1 MHLKGRMCRIL
12 VKGVC
17 SQAKTA
23 RINSWV
29 KVLVAQLCP
38 TLCDL
43 MDCGLPGSSV
53 HGILQARI
61 LRWVVIPFS
70 RGSSR
75 PGDRTCA
82 SCTAGGFF
90 NIWAT
95 RLAVWPYEN
104 ELIRERKRTSEEGI
118 KSKVKTNNTLK
129 ILHEKNLHKKL
140 RGKLYITN
148 MTHKN

>member
-1 MHLKGRMCRIL
+1 MVLHLGNHLNMKAMGTWHVSRLTKATSSHMALKLMHLKGRMCRIL

-90 NIWAT
+90 TI
-95 RLAVWPYEN
+95 
-104 ELIRERKRTSEEGI
+104 
-118 KSKVKTNNTLK
+118 
-129 ILHEKNLHKKL
+129 
-140 RGKLYITN
+140 
-148 MTHKN
+148 